1 MREKILQYLLD
12 NNIREFKEV
21 ARIIQSYQIEPE
33 KVVRSLG
40 IQE

>member
-1 MREKILQYLLD
+1 MLD

-21 ARIIQSYQIEPE
+21 ARIIQSYQIDPDM
-33 KVVRSLG
+33 VVRSLG

>member
-1 MREKILQYLLD
+1 MLD
-12 NNIREFKEV
+12 NNIREFREV
-21 ARIIQSYQIEPE
+21 ARIIQTYQIDPE